1 MLRVFLPPGNA
12 LDPESDNEEVRM
24 KSLKQA
30 ILGTC
35 TVCGATILGTL
46 AVVTAGTLIWVSMI

>member
-12 LDPESDNEEVRM
+12 LDPESDNEEARM
-24 KSLKQA
+24 KSLKQT

-35 TVCGATILGTL
+35 TVCGAAILGTL
-46 AVVTAGTLIWVSMI
+46 AVVTAGTLIWVSLV